1 MDQQLTG
8 DRQMTVMQ
16 VPATAAGQQVQVVQL
31 NQAGQ
36 VIQGANGQQIVLHHV
51 PQTGQIQLP
60 GQALQ
65 QLQMVP
71 VPTAIQGNT
80 GQIVIQQ
87 QQPQLI
93 QTADGQTFI
102 FQPQVIDNNTA
113 LQQAQ
118 PTLINLNG
126 NIIQVAAA
134 PTVQAAPAPAPPAQ
148 VATPVTTP
156 TNAANT
162 NASNNSPNTNNG
174 QNILMVV
181 PERNTGTAAAA
192 QGFPRMPIPTG
203 TEFLEE
209 EPLYVNAKQY
219 KRILKRRQAR
229 AKLEAEGKIPKSRM
243 KYLHES
249 RHKHAMNRI
258 RGEGGRF
265 HSGSVKNRMNAV
277 TQQQLFQGR
286 LQGIPVSSSGSVGNS
301 LSASLIIERSGG
313 SILPDLMTDPL
324 CVVAEDGH

>member
-1 MDQQLTG
+1 MEQQLTG
-8 DRQMTVMQ
+8 ERQMTVMQ
-16 VPATAAGQQVQVVQL
+16 VPTTAGGQQV
-31 NQAGQ
+31 
-36 VIQGANGQQIVLHHV
+36 
-51 PQTGQIQLP
+51 
-60 GQALQ
+60 
-65 QLQMVP
+65 
-71 VPTAIQGNT
+71 QGNT

-102 FQPQVIDNNTA
+102 FQPQVIDNTA
-113 LQQAQ
+113 TVQQAQ

-126 NIIQVAAA
+126 QIIQVAAA
-134 PTVQAAPAPAPPAQ
+134 PAAVQATPTPAQ
-148 VATPVTTP
+148 PTPVVTTP
-156 TNAANT
+156 TPTTPTTNSATPNAAN
-162 NASNNSPNTNNG
+162 S
-174 QNILMVV
+174 QNIVMVV
-181 PERNTGTAAAA
+181 PDRQNATASP
-192 QGFPRMPIPTG
+192 GFPRVPLPPG
-203 TEFLEE
+203 HEFLEE

-229 AKLEAEGKIPKSRM
+229 AKLEQEGKIPKSRM

-277 TQQQLFQGR
+277 NITQQQLFQGR

-313 SILPDLMTDPL
+313 SILPDLMNDPL